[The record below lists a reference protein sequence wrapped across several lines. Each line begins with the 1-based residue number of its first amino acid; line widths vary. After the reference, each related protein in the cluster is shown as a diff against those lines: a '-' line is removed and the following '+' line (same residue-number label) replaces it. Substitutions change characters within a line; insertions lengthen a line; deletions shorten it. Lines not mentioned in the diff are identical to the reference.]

1 MTTPHTLNGR
11 FDAACAQ
18 LPLVAILRGI
28 EPADA
33 EAVGLVL
40 FEEGFRLI
48 EVPLNSPEPFA
59 SIAAIRRALPAEA
72 LVGAGT
78 MLAEPQVQSLREAGG
93 ELAVMP
99 HADPALI
106 RAAKAA
112 GLLCVPGVA
121 TPTEAFA
128 ALAAGADALKLF
140 PAEVAGPAAL
150 KALRPVL
157 PKETLV
163 LPVGGIGP
171 SSLAAWREAGADGFG
186 IGGALYRRGLSQET
200 VSANAR
206 AFITAW
212 RALG

>member
-1 MTTPHTLNGR
+1 MVVSPAGLFTTATASSAYTRSAG
-11 FDAACAQ
+11 DKGDGAAAGAGFVVSPDCNQA
-18 LPLVAILRGI
+18 VI
-28 EPADA
+28 ETA
-33 EAVGLVL
+33 
-40 FEEGFRLI
+40 
-48 EVPLNSPEPFA
+48 
-59 SIAAIRRALPAEA
+59 RALGLAA
-72 LVGAGT
+72 L
-78 MLAEPQVQSLREAGG
+78 
-93 ELAVMP
+93 
-99 HADPALI
+99 
-106 RAAKAA
+106 
-112 GLLCVPGVA
+112 PGVF
-121 TPTEAFA
+121 TPTEALR
-128 ALAAGADALKLF
+128 ALDAGADALKLF